1 MENLFNEIDRIGI
14 KLEELGIESKLN
26 FLQGILNNIKKTL
39 KKKKY
44 DLNYDLFSLLLLE
57 RGLLR
62 KEVDEFLVDFNE
74 YNNGIYLWAY
84 DRYPRVMKFLELIL
98 KDFPKIEVLNGME
111 NVVYEYFNFIKRVK
125 SKNPILFK
133 EELLESKNQLFDITI
148 KPIKILQKKNP
159 FFNFVI
165 SNISNNLTEI
175 IEEYK
180 ENTKDY
186 FPKFTKIIEKYG
198 EKFIIYFEKQKQLLE
213 RAKNSELDFE
223 EFKKEIEKEQ
233 FEFDNIIE
241 NFQKQEDLIKLEVKE
256 YKKKFKEATKIPS
269 ENLKKLNDLIS
280 DVLSQDPSQM
290 IYRYIV
296 LMKDIDSFNIHFVK
310 YLRRLF
316 HILTMNNRD
325 FKTKKNCFYLIN
337 TKKYIPPRDKLKSFL
352 GQNLKI
358 LYPNLANFMIKGFKY
373 NKFRRLEAHE
383 IPDNIKISHDKEIA
397 YIPQTGTRPE
407 LQMNIKEIKQV
418 INTYCLF
425 INAIGI

>member
-148 KPIKILQKKNP
+148 KPIKILQ
-159 FFNFVI
+159 
-165 SNISNNLTEI
+165 
-175 IEEYK
+175 
-180 ENTKDY
+180 
-186 FPKFTKIIEKYG
+186 
-198 EKFIIYFEKQKQLLE
+198 
-213 RAKNSELDFE
+213 R
-223 EFKKEIEKEQ
+223 
-233 FEFDNIIE
+233 
-241 NFQKQEDLIKLEVKE
+241 
-256 YKKKFKEATKIPS
+256 
-269 ENLKKLNDLIS
+269 
-280 DVLSQDPSQM
+280 
-290 IYRYIV
+290 
-296 LMKDIDSFNIHFVK
+296 
-310 YLRRLF
+310 
-316 HILTMNNRD
+316 
-325 FKTKKNCFYLIN
+325 
-337 TKKYIPPRDKLKSFL
+337 
-352 GQNLKI
+352 KI
-358 LYPNLANFMIKGFKY
+358 LFSIL
-373 NKFRRLEAHE
+373 
-383 IPDNIKISHDKEIA
+383 
-397 YIPQTGTRPE
+397 
-407 LQMNIKEIKQV
+407 
-418 INTYCLF
+418 
-425 INAIGI
+425 